1 MTASFTHCLKK
12 RLERALVLLG
22 CLYCLGAAW
31 AANIEPQSASLVADE
46 LGQAVTAEF
55 SIDLGPRFE
64 DAVRRSV
71 PLHFR
76 FEFDLTRKRRY
87 WIDEHV
93 AGHVVRYRL
102 SYQALTRQYRLSLG
116 GLHQNFDTLEEAL
129 RMLGRVGRLHVIDK
143 AVLTPGET
151 YTAAVRLSLD
161 HTQLPKP
168 LQVDALADQDWRI
181 EATTLRWEFVPAAET
196 APPRPE
202 K

>member
-1 MTASFTHCLKK
+1 MMLG
-12 RLERALVLLG
+12 LVN
-22 CLYCLGAAW
+22 GAVFAGSIESRS
-31 AANIEPQSASLVADE
+31 AALVADE
-46 LGQAVTAEF
+46 QGQAVTAEF
-55 SIDLGPRFE
+55 AIDLGPRLE

-93 AGHVVRYRL
+93 AGHVVLYRL
-102 SYQALTRQYRLSLG
+102 GYQALTRQYRLTLG
-116 GLHQNFDTLEEAL
+116 SLHQNFDTLEEAL
-129 RMLGRVGRLHVIDK
+129 RTLGRVGRLHVIDK
-143 AVLTPGET
+143 TALLTGET

-168 LQVDALADQDWRI
+168 LQVDALADPDWRI
-181 EATTLRWEFVPAAET
+181 EATTLRWDFVPAAE
-196 APPRPE
+196 